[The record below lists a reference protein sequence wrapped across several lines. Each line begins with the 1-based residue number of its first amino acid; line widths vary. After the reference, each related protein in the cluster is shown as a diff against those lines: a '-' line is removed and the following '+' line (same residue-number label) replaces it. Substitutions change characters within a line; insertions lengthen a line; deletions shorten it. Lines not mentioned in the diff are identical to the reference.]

1 MKEKE
6 RESGIDLTT
15 RIGRLTLKNPVI
27 VASGTFGYG
36 EEYKDYVDLKRLGA
50 VVTKTVT
57 LNPRTGNP
65 PPRLFETAAG
75 LLNSIGLENPGVRV
89 FIEEKLP
96 FLRKIGV
103 DLIVSIAGE
112 RQEEYLEIA
121 QMLGR
126 MEGIKAIE
134 VNVSCPNVESGP
146 LQIGKDPEL
155 VFLLVEKLKKV
166 TSLPLLVKLS
176 PQIGRIIELAQA
188 VREGGADGLSLIN
201 TFPAMAID
209 VENMRPRLGGV
220 TGGLSG
226 PAIKPVA
233 LRIVWEVFRNVDI
246 PIIGM
251 GGIMSAEDAIEFFL
265 VGARAVAIGTANF
278 IDPGISLRIIEDL
291 KKYLSERKIKSFSEI
306 VGGIKV

>member
-1 MKEKE
+1 MKGKE
-6 RESGIDLTT
+6 RGSGIDLTT

-57 LNPRTGNP
+57 LNPRPGNP
-65 PPRLFETAAG
+65 PPRIFETAAG

-121 QMLGR
+121 RMLDR

-134 VNVSCPNVESGP
+134 INVSCPNVESGP

-176 PQIGRIIELAQA
+176 PQIGRMIELAQA
-188 VREGGADGLSLIN
+188 ARGGGADGLSLIN

-209 VENMRPRLGGV
+209 VESMRPRLGGV

-251 GGIMSAEDAIEFFL
+251 GGIMGAEDAIEFFL
-265 VGARAVAIGTANF
+265 AGARAVAVGTANF
-278 IDPGISLRIIEDL
+278 IDPGISLRIIEGL
-291 KKYLSERKIKSFSEI
+291 KKYLSDRKIKSFSEI
-306 VGGIKV
+306 VGRIKI